1 VGTELLIS
9 TGKPIENATVEI
21 FDKAHGLHFFTSF
34 TPIFS
39 FQCSTRGTHCDS
51 LTTVAKIT
59 QEQTRQ
65 VKRTQMVA
73 TARFTIRVCFNFFRL
88 LRIERKETVARK
100 DVRFKP
106 EPLPQRLHEEGFTF
120 AQGT

>member
-1 VGTELLIS
+1 MPRLKYLTKHMAYIFLQVSHQFFLFSAQREEYI
-9 TGKPIENATVEI
+9 ATRLPRLQ
-21 FDKAHGLHFFTSF
+21 KSHKS
-34 TPIFS
+34 
-39 FQCSTRGTHCDS
+39 
-51 LTTVAKIT
+51 K
-59 QEQTRQ
+59 TRQ